1 MGKLQIKKFQKCFI
15 CGKKM
20 REKGMIGIEI
30 EYNYGTYG
38 GVSFR
43 HVCSENCLEILKENN
58 PEGEITIV

>member
-1 MGKLQIKKFQKCFI
+1 
-15 CGKKM
+15 
-20 REKGMIGIEI
+20 MIGVEI